1 MGRREWGR
9 ERKGRPSQ
17 EGEPWHWG
25 GGRIISERLFLG
37 SLRPL
42 GDGERGCT
50 LRRSE
55 GENSG
60 TEHLRQVRCYL
71 ERVSMESVQISD
83 EGEW

>member
-1 MGRREWGR
+1 MRGKEGPAGR
-9 ERKGRPSQ
+9 ESLGI
-17 EGEPWHWG
+17 G
-25 GGRIISERLFLG
+25 GGGIISERLFLG

-55 GENSG
+55 GENS
-60 TEHLRQVRCYL
+60 EHLRQVRCCYL